1 MKNWLFVA
9 WSLATGGAFICLP
22 YVWWPQPFDM
32 RAAIHLTVFFALLG
46 IIIRE
51 KKRGGLLDEKR
62 NTWRGYVGAIVFC
75 IPIFGST
82 FAYRAFVMNKENE
95 PNKALEG
102 RRLLV
107 TPAAYA
113 AVAPSNRL
121 PQLGR

>member
-1 MKNWLFVA
+1 MISQTNQSFEPWRAKL
-9 WSLATGGAFICLP
+9 SQTILP
-22 YVWWPQPFDM
+22 AN
-32 RAAIHLTVFFALLG
+32 R
-46 IIIRE
+46 
-51 KKRGGLLDEKR
+51 
-62 NTWRGYVGAIVFC
+62 
-75 IPIFGST
+75 
-82 FAYRAFVMNKENE
+82 YRALAGESFTRAVRFRSSKFQSEGSVCERRYEMNDLLKG